1 MPSISHLR
9 GLGARFRLVAWP
21 GAGTLGGQNQIETG
35 PNFYPRQRGK
45 VRMRGIDLSNWDVL
59 NIEASPVIVQRMLLI
74 PTP

>member
-1 MPSISHLR
+1 L
-9 GLGARFRLVAWP
+9 ARFRLVAWP